1 MPLKY
6 VPPRVAYFIGCQDK
20 QNQVITL
27 TSISAESVRHWQ
39 RVMLGKGRRGW
50 RYKQEGGKKSFITF
64 RNKSKVS
71 TSVWDAVLSMTFSSL
86 CLPRALRKSLQ
97 LLHTRV
103 EGFHWHI
110 STRVLEMPESRLSRL
125 MSFSDVHISAD
136 KGMSSEGRKNRGSCN
151 ASLQF
156 VSLKKCSLSGDM
168 LQQLEWVALP
178 CPQFPFPSLAV
189 TSNAP
194 ACSAFELLSSPLPS
208 QRNTVHQY
216 PVILQHPPGFGCITP
231 WKNSC
236 CLLSLSHQAVPFAF
250 PFVEHLQ
257 VGCPPC
263 KLPKC

>member
-6 VPPRVAYFIGCQDK
+6 VPPSVAYRIGCQDK

-71 TSVWDAVLSMTFSSL
+71 TSAWDAVLSMTFSSL

-110 STRVLEMPESRLSRL
+110 GMRVLEMPESRLSRL
-125 MSFSDVHISAD
+125 MSLSDVHISAD

-151 ASLQF
+151 ASLVCQPEKMQ
-156 VSLKKCSLSGDM
+156 SIWGY
-168 LQQLEWVALP
+168 
-178 CPQFPFPSLAV
+178 
-189 TSNAP
+189 AP
-194 ACSAFELLSSPLPS
+194 AARVGSSSLPPVSIPL
-208 QRNTVHQY
+208 
-216 PVILQHPPGFGCITP
+216 
-231 WKNSC
+231 SC
-236 CLLSLSHQAVPFAF
+236 CDFKRSCLL
-250 PFVEHLQ
+250 
-257 VGCPPC
+257 
-263 KLPKC
+263 